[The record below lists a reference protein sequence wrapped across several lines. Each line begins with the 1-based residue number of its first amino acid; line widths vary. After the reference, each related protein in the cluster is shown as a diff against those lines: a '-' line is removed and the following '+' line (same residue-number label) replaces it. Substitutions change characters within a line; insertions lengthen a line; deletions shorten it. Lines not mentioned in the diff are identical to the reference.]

1 MSGLPIEPEFL
12 QKRMM
17 IPKKIAHLSYFDQEA
32 AIKFMRIWGEKKL
45 SVTEIYDSLLE
56 ELNPYENQMR
66 KEA

>member
-17 IPKKIAHLSYFDQEA
+17 IPSKIAQLSYFDQGA
-32 AIKFMRIWGEKKL
+32 AIKFMRIWGEKQL
-45 SVTEIYDSLLE
+45 PVTELYECLLE
-56 ELNPYENQMR
+56 ELSPYESLLR